1 MDPAL
6 REALQRSLGPGFRID
21 RELGGGGMSK
31 VILATDLSLDR
42 QVVVK
47 VLPAELSAAA
57 SVDRF
62 RREIQL
68 IAKLQHPHVVPIL
81 SSGDADGTLY
91 YVMPFLSGE
100 TLRARLARD
109 GPLKVSEAVRILRET
124 LDALAFAHAHGAIHR
139 DIKPENILLSAS
151 HAVLADFGVS
161 KALQDAGALTSVGMT
176 VGTPTYMAPEQAAA
190 DPTLDHRADLY
201 AVGVV
206 AYEMLT
212 GAPPFSGT
220 PSQVIKS
227 HFADTPVPLKQRR
240 SDVPDSIAELV
251 MRALEKDPTR
261 RPQTAEEMV
270 AVLDAVLT
278 PAGGET
284 TASLPAT
291 VAPSASA
298 PAAPTAPQSP
308 AATRKRSRVPAIA
321 AGAVTVAAAVTAW
334 FLLRPDVIASAQ
346 SMTITPFS
354 VADGDTALVRLG
366 QNLVTTMSA
375 NIDGVGDIRVADPI
389 SVLSQAKPSG
399 GLLSNAAAFAIA
411 RTLGSRSVVVGNL
424 TRAGAMVRAEL
435 ALYELAAPG
444 APLFRVSTSLPVDSI
459 GALTDSLTWGLLRA
473 VWAKGSA
480 PTVNASSIDTRSP
493 AALREFLEGERL
505 FARDDIVG
513 AAAAYQRAVAL
524 DTTFWFAH
532 YRYRVARNWTQS
544 PVDTGIARRLGRH
557 LARLPERERTLIVA
571 FDSAR
576 TMSDRLERLRAVVAR
591 YPDYPPALLSLGDE
605 LLHNAAPAGVE
616 VGDAIPHFTR
626 LVQLMPTDAT
636 MAEHLVYA
644 CMAAGEGE
652 CARTAFAHFD
662 TLAHAD
668 SATELSTQRVQRR
681 LALAM
686 QGPGPRWVDSVAP
699 LVRAGGIVPD
709 INNVASTGARFA
721 ERPDLLRAQERLFEK
736 LASYGPEVVQ
746 RMGIGPIV
754 SRLVR
759 GDQATADSL
768 GIFTAAIPDAQTR
781 ITNSVISNQFLALW
795 ELQGLRVPDRTTADE
810 ALALGALPG
819 ATPELRREAAWV
831 AGANAIWR
839 GDSTLLRAQM
849 GALASDTSAM
859 GRRMVRSLRALQL
872 GRSGKRGAAAES
884 LLVIERE
891 HGESLGP
898 QFQTMLAADRLLGA
912 EWLAEAGRFAP
923 ADSLLR
929 FTRSYTTSTLEIV
942 AVQATFGAAQLLRSR
957 IAEGLGD
964 KARAVEFARIFLA
977 TFDMAGAE
985 AEGRRAEARDRVTR
999 MGGTLEGLPGTGKVP

>member
-31 VILATDLSLDR
+31 VFLATDLSLDR

-109 GPLKVSEAVRILRET
+109 GPLKVSEAVRILREM
-124 LDALAFAHAHGAIHR
+124 LDALAFAHAHGTIHR
-139 DIKPENILLSAS
+139 DIKPENILLSSS

-201 AVGVV
+201 AVGIV

-240 SDVPDSIAELV
+240 SDVPDSIAEVV
-251 MRALEKDPTR
+251 MRALEKDPSR
-261 RPQTAEEMV
+261 RPQTAEEMM
-270 AVLDAVLT
+270 AVLDAV
-278 PAGGET
+278 
-284 TASLPAT
+284 
-291 VAPSASA
+291 AP
-298 PAAPTAPQSP
+298 
-308 AATRKRSRVPAIA
+308 RKRSRVPAIA
-321 AGAVTVAAAVTAW
+321 ASAITVAAAVTAW
-334 FLLRPDVIASAQ
+334 FLLRPVVIASAQ

-389 SVLSQAKPSG
+389 SVLSQAKSSG

-480 PTVNASSIDTRSP
+480 PTVNVSSIDTRSP

-513 AAAAYQRAVAL
+513 SASAYQRAVEL

-532 YRYRVARNWTQS
+532 YRYRVARSWTQS
-544 PVDTGIARRLGRH
+544 PVDTGIARRLDRH
-557 LARLPERERTLIVA
+557 LARLPERERSLIVA
-571 FDSAR
+571 YDSAR
-576 TMSDRLERLRAVVAR
+576 TMSDRLQRLRAVVAR

-605 LLHNAAPAGVE
+605 LLHNGAPAGVE
-616 VGDAIPHFTR
+616 VRDAIPHFTR
-626 LVQLMPTDAT
+626 LVQLMPTDVT
-636 MAEHLVYA
+636 MAEHLVFA
-644 CMAAGEGE
+644 CMAAGQDD

-668 SATELSTQRVQRR
+668 SATELSTQRVQR
-681 LALAM
+681 LLGIAM

-699 LVRAGGIVPD
+699 LLRAGGVVPD
-709 INNVASTGARFA
+709 INNVAAHGAQFA
-721 ERPDLLRAQERLFEK
+721 DRPDLLRAQERLFET
-736 LASYGPEVVQ
+736 LGSYGPAAVQ
-746 RMGIGPIV
+746 RMGVRPLV
-754 SRLVR
+754 SRLLR

-768 GIFTAAIPDAQTR
+768 GTFIAAIPDAQAR
-781 ITNSVISNQFLALW
+781 VAGSLIANRWITLW
-795 ELQGLRVPDRTTADE
+795 ELQGLRVPDRTTADQ

-884 LLVIERE
+884 LLVVERE
-891 HGESLGP
+891 HGESLSP
-898 QFQTMLAADRLLGA
+898 QFQTMLAADRLMGA

-929 FTRSYTTSTLEIV
+929 FTRSYTTSTDEIV

-957 IAEGLGD
+957 IAEGLGE

-999 MGGTLEGLPGTGKVP
+999 MGGTLEGLPARRR